1 MWGVYTRR
9 VARQITDE
17 LLLRKI
23 PKLAR
28 LLPQAAGDSVIARAA
43 TLQAERALKDARE
56 RLAWLPTQLWGA
68 PQQSVQPPLYMLQKL
83 VSSFRRCFSR
93 AAYTPQGEEGY
104 FLLAIDGVLVDAS
117 RITPNSISSVVVH
130 YPPPEVPLGPFIQH
144 EYYGTALSKAFTFVL
159 RSSSR
164 PQPDVSLAYTFP
176 PPFPSPCSRKT
187 DFSSSNQQQEY
198 QQQQQQPT
206 CPRGAQCDAAG
217 GRPSL
222 PKYHNPFE
230 DCTGPP
236 GHAAAAGRSAAA
248 APAAPVAAATRE
260 GSEGAATSAS
270 AAGAAAAGTAHSS
283 RGDFASERVES
294 YPGADINLRE
304 TLDTAVNSDAEAETS
319 PDVARLQALLEE
331 EYKDEAAAAAAVA
344 AAGGSAAAGSAKASA
359 GLTMRKLQQQ
369 QQQHLQQQQQ
379 DEEQAFAPPDCGY
392 EENDQGKKEESNAM
406 GSSSSTHRR
415 FVQQHERDLRGL
427 LQQQQLQ
434 QEREPPAPID
444 AEEIWGEEVESDHA
458 ASSSQK
464 NEKGETGT
472 DVQEAVLVVYV
483 GSRASGSPL
492 SDGDASMDVVERRQ
506 KLLQAAATKLLARLT
521 HRSVALDGRQGDIGV
536 RAFLVSL
543 RREQRLQQLPTWALS
558 YSERRL
564 QSLGVR
570 LHVGFGDA
578 PLLLLP
584 LSPFFT

>member
-1 MWGVYTRR
+1 MWIY
-9 VARQITDE
+9 
-17 LLLRKI
+17 
-23 PKLAR
+23 
-28 LLPQAAGDSVIARAA
+28 AA
-43 TLQAERALKDARE
+43 E
-56 RLAWLPTQLWGA
+56 
-68 PQQSVQPPLYMLQKL
+68 
-83 VSSFRRCFSR
+83 
-93 AAYTPQGEEGY
+93 
-104 FLLAIDGVLVDAS
+104 
-117 RITPNSISSVVVH
+117 
-130 YPPPEVPLGPFIQH
+130 
-144 EYYGTALSKAFTFVL
+144 
-159 RSSSR
+159 
-164 PQPDVSLAYTFP
+164 
-176 PPFPSPCSRKT
+176 
-187 DFSSSNQQQEY
+187 
-198 QQQQQQPT
+198 
-206 CPRGAQCDAAG
+206 
-217 GRPSL
+217 
-222 PKYHNPFE
+222 
-230 DCTGPP
+230 
-236 GHAAAAGRSAAA
+236 SAA
-248 APAAPVAAATRE
+248 
-260 GSEGAATSAS
+260 
-270 AAGAAAAGTAHSS
+270 
-283 RGDFASERVES
+283 
-294 YPGADINLRE
+294 
-304 TLDTAVNSDAEAETS
+304 
-319 PDVARLQALLEE
+319 
-331 EYKDEAAAAAAVA
+331 
-344 AAGGSAAAGSAKASA
+344 
-359 GLTMRKLQQQ
+359 
-369 QQQHLQQQQQ
+369 
-379 DEEQAFAPPDCGY
+379 
-392 EENDQGKKEESNAM
+392 
-406 GSSSSTHRR
+406 SSST
-415 FVQQHERDLRGL
+415 EASSAL